1 MIIKNV
7 FYWFF
12 FSASFRWNFVLI
24 DFIMNFIYFN
34 FYAISNT

>member
-7 FYWFF
+7 FWFIF
-12 FSASFRWNFVLI
+12 GSFRWNFVLM
-24 DFIMNFIYFN
+24 DFIMNFIYLN